1 MGLCIYY
8 VITNKRGG
16 VWWVV
21 GVWLVYYNVS
31 QCFSEEITIFYQH
44 AYLQTSTYRY
54 LMDIGR
60 AASQLIGRV
69 LGCKYGSNGSYMDK

>member
-31 QCFSEEITIFYQH
+31 QCFSEEITIFYQY
-44 AYLQTSTYRY
+44 AYLQTS
-54 LMDIGR
+54 IG
-60 AASQLIGRV
+60 I
-69 LGCKYGSNGSYMDK
+69 